1 MKMSFWGSL
10 LPVYMW
16 DYTCGIFSWTED
28 PEAKWIILVA
38 LPTPSPQRLCHFPP
52 TSSAWVSIFPKWC
65 WTFGFLPVW
74 QVKNGVCFLL
84 WTRSNFFFLMLK
96 ANFFFVFSCEM
107 SLDGP
112 YPFSIGLLIFSVS
125 SCTWETGPFSVIRVA
140 DFFFPVSH

>member
-112 YPFSIGLLIFSVS
+112 YPFFYWVIDLLSFFMYLGDWPFFCDK
-125 SCTWETGPFSVIRVA
+125 SCR
-140 DFFFPVSH
+140 FFFSS